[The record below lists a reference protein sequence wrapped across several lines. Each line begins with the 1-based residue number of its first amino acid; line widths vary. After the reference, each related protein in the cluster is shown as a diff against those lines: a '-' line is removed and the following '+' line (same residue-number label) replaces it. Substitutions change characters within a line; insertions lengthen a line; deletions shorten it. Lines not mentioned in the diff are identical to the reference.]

1 VFSNVFYYVGLGDL
15 LREWNHLDEAEQHL
29 RQGIELIKDAWVVEP
44 FVAAL
49 GYTALARFEQARG
62 NIPAALASLD
72 ALAHVAE
79 RRRFA
84 ASVAPQ
90 LAATRAHLELARGN
104 VAAAIHWADTGGL
117 SADARDVPYARESE
131 YLALARVR
139 ITQARKSLVPPLL
152 QQVLH
157 LLDRLQE
164 SAEANARG
172 SSVLEILLLRA
183 LALEVQGNRTAALSV
198 LERALVL
205 AEPEGYIRLF
215 VDEGTPM
222 LALLRL
228 AHGRSIV
235 PGYVA
240 TLLTI
245 FGEQPSPE
253 LSLSSPEE
261 GVLVEPL
268 TERERE
274 VLRLL
279 MEGASN
285 REIAQRLVLSI
296 NTVKRHVYNICGKLG
311 VQSRT
316 QVLVKAR
323 ALKLF

>member
-1 VFSNVFYYVGLGDL
+1 
-15 LREWNHLDEAEQHL
+15 
-29 RQGIELIKDAWVVEP
+29 
-44 FVAAL
+44 
-49 GYTALARFEQARG
+49 
-62 NIPAALASLD
+62 
-72 ALAHVAE
+72 
-79 RRRFA
+79 
-84 ASVAPQ
+84 
-90 LAATRAHLELARGN
+90 
-104 VAAAIHWADTGGL
+104 
-117 SADARDVPYARESE
+117 
-131 YLALARVR
+131 
-139 ITQARKSLVPPLL
+139 LL
-152 QQVLH
+152 QDVLH

-183 LALEVQGNRTAALSV
+183 LALEIQGNRTAALSV

-228 AHGRSIV
+228 AHERRSV

-240 TLLTI
+240 SLLAVC
-245 FGEQPSPE
+245 GEQPASE
-253 LSLSSPEE
+253 LPRSASDA

-323 ALKLF
+323 DLNLI